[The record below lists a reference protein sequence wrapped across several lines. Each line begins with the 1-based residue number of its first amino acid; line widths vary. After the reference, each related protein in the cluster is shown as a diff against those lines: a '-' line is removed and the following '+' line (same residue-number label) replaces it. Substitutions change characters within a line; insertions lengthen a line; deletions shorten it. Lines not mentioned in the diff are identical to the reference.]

1 MAAGP
6 PDYEDATAYA
16 PDPAPANAGVCSWCG
31 HRQTPDRLVVM
42 SGDGA
47 AGIYESCVDANTR
60 FFARPHA
67 ER

>member
-1 MAAGP
+1 MAIGSGDDDNAVP
-6 PDYEDATAYA
+6 FA

-31 HRQTPDRLVVM
+31 HRQTPECLVVM

-47 AGIYESCVDANTR
+47 AGICENCVDAHTR
-60 FFARPHA
+60 FFARRRA